1 MAIYSQFSCQHFW
14 HMYHHMPTRGR
25 RERRGRRG
33 RRGRIGK
40 MNLGKAMR
48 DAADPL
54 PFHGGEAWQ
63 GEPPFDVWCQKHVNF
78 KTD

>member
-1 MAIYSQFSCQHFW
+1 
-14 HMYHHMPTRGR
+14 
-25 RERRGRRG
+25 
-33 RRGRIGK
+33 
-40 MNLGKAMR
+40 MNLGKAMC

>member
-1 MAIYSQFSCQHFW
+1 
-14 HMYHHMPTRGR
+14 
-25 RERRGRRG
+25 
-33 RRGRIGK
+33 

-48 DAADPL
+48 DAAEPL

-78 KTD
+78 KTDQSNFCVFTTKITKLTFVYFNTLTITLTNKQY